1 MNRDEILHLG
11 ELSRIALTDQEVSTL
26 ETELSAIVSYVSTVT
41 DIAGDDADATP
52 QVGAR
57 YNVLRPD
64 VVTNE
69 PDQYTQAMLQEMP
82 KTRGRQL
89 QVKRILKTN

>member
-1 MNRDEILHLG
+1 MNREDILHLG
-11 ELSRIALTDQEVSTL
+11 ELSRVALTDQEVSAL

-41 DIAGDDADATP
+41 DIIGDESETAP

-57 YNVLRPD
+57 YNVLRAD
-64 VVTNE
+64 VITNT
-69 PDQYTQAMLQEMP
+69 PDQYTEAILKEMP

-89 QVKRILKTN
+89 QVKKILKTN